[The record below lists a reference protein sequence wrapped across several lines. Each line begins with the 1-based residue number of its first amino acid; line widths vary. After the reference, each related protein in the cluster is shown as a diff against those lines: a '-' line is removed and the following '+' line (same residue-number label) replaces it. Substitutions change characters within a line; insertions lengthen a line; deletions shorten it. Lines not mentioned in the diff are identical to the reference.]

1 MFRMGLAE
9 GIDIFYFPASVDS
22 ASKIRAASFAVFFS
36 AERVFHRCRRS
47 FMHVVV
53 VSGWGPFSTII
64 VYSFSRSISHL
75 TFSDGDINQARQ
87 FNLKGQRQP
96 YW

>member
-1 MFRMGLAE
+1 MFRMGRTE
-9 GIDIFYFPASVDS
+9 GTDIFYFPASIDS

-53 VSGWGPFSTII
+53 VSGWGPFLILLAFLFPE
-64 VYSFSRSISHL
+64 VFL
-75 TFSDGDINQARQ
+75 T
-87 FNLKGQRQP
+87 
-96 YW
+96 